1 MLPSFHSL
9 IRRNGCLAIAFAAA
23 LMMLAWQAA
32 TVHFNY
38 SGDWSA
44 LFCIGDRWPLPPLLA
59 GEAYIHANSAGYDGV
74 FYHLVAHDPWFTRG
88 FSRFADN
95 ASLRWRRILTPA
107 LAYLFAAG
115 ADAHTHSAY
124 IMVNLFFVFLGALWL
139 AHFSVIQGLS
149 PAYGLA
155 FLGVP
160 SVLVSMD
167 RLTIDTALAAFTVGF
182 ILYASANRPIVT
194 MLILTLSPLARE
206 TGLALTAGHAWL
218 NLRDRKWKLCFLT
231 VMSALPFTLWS
242 ILVFAHTP
250 LDGTAWLSFPFVGI
264 VRRTIH
270 PLQYPITGPWV
281 ALAAILDY
289 LALVGIWI
297 ALILTVRQVIRRSF
311 DLTAFCIL
319 SFSLGA
325 LCLGKADIWAGAY
338 EFGRTMS
345 PLLVLLG
352 LLALRDRKLHFL
364 LPLAC
369 TLPRILLQL
378 EPQVR
383 GILRH

>member
-1 MLPSFHSL
+1 MP
-9 IRRNGCLAIAFAAA
+9 RNRCLAVAAAAA
-23 LMMLAWQAA
+23 LLTLLWQAA
-32 TVHFNY
+32 TVHVNY
-38 SGDWSA
+38 GGNWSA
-44 LFCIGDRWPLPPLLA
+44 LFYIGDRWPLPPALA
-59 GEAYIHANSAGYDGV
+59 GEAYVHPNSAGYDGV
-74 FYHLVAHDPWFTRG
+74 FYHMVAHDPWFTRG

-107 LAYLFAAG
+107 LAHLFAAG

-124 IMVNLFFVFLGALWL
+124 IMVNLLFVFLGALWL
-139 AHFSVIQGLS
+139 ARYSAIQGLN

-155 FLGVP
+155 FIGVP

-182 ILYASANRPIVT
+182 ILYFSANRPVAAIVV
-194 MLILTLSPLARE
+194 LALAPLARE
-206 TGLALTAGHAWL
+206 TGLALTTGHAWS
-218 NLRDRKWKLCFLT
+218 NLRDRKWKLFLLT
-231 VMSALPFTLWS
+231 LMSALPFALWS
-242 ILVFAHTP
+242 SFVFAHTP
-250 LDGTAWLSFPFVGI
+250 ADGTAWLSIPFAGI

-270 PLQYPITGPWV
+270 PLQYSITGPWV
-281 ALAAILDY
+281 ALAAIFDY
-289 LALVGIWI
+289 LALIGIWI
-297 ALILTVRQVIRRSF
+297 ALALTVRQAVRRSF
-311 DLTAFCIL
+311 DLITCCIL
-319 SFSLGA
+319 SFALGA

-345 PLLVLLG
+345 PLLILLG
-352 LLALRDRKLHFL
+352 LLALRDRKLLFL